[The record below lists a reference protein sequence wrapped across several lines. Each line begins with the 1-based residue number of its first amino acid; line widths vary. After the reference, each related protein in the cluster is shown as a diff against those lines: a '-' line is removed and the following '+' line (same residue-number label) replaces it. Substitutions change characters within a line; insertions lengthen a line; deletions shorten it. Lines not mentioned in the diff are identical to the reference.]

1 MSKCVIKR
9 RFYRFAGFDEAC
21 VDDEKGEEE
30 EEEYYLSSP
39 LVNLFLCD
47 MNFIFVQQRSKKMVI
62 MFYAINIA

>member
-1 MSKCVIKR
+1 MTKCVIKR

-21 VDDEKGEEE
+21 VDEKEEE
-30 EEEYYLSSP
+30 EEDYYLSSP

-47 MNFIFVQQRSKKMVI
+47 MNFIFVQQRSTKMVI

>member
-1 MSKCVIKR
+1 MTKCVIKR

-21 VDDEKGEEE
+21 VDEKGEEE
-30 EEEYYLSSP
+30 EDYYLSSP

-47 MNFIFVQQRSKKMVI
+47 MNFIFVQQRSKKIVI